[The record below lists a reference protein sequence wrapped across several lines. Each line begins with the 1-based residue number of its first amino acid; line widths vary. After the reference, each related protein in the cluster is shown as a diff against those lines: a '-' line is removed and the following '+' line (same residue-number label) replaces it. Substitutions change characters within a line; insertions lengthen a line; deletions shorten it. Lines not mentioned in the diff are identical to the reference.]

1 MNREACRPRPPY
13 HEILGWVGLEPTTNA
28 WRYRVKLV
36 AGCCTFP
43 LTILVA
49 ESLPAPSPRIAA
61 RASLKSQQTVPGQ
74 LRFFVCSPDLQA
86 NLPTE
91 RPRDF
96 PSQTMAMLDFILGR
110 PLASEEDKDERV
122 GPLAG
127 LSVFGLDALSS
138 AAYGPEAA
146 LTVLIP
152 LGIAGVGFGLP
163 ITVAVSAILTI
174 VYFSY
179 RQTISG
185 YPEGAGSYTVAK
197 ENLGTYA
204 GILAAAA
211 LMIDYT
217 LNVAVGISSG
227 IGALTSALP
236 QLQPYTLL
244 LCLAVLLLLTFF
256 NLRGLRECGLAFMPP
271 TFLFIGCLVFVLV
284 IGIVKAFVSGGHPQP
299 VNPLP
304 PPPNAHEQITLWLF
318 LKAFAAGCTAMT
330 GVEAVSN
337 GVQAFK
343 EPVIDSA
350 RRTLTLIVG
359 TLILLLL
366 GIAYLVS
373 AYHITATDPGSPG
386 YQSIL
391 SLLTEA
397 IVGRGIFYYVTIAAI
412 LLVLCLSA
420 NTSFAD
426 FPRVCRTVSQDGFL
440 PLVFAVRGRRLVYT
454 QGIIVLT
461 VLAGSL
467 LIFFNGVTDKLIPLF
482 AVGAFLAFTL
492 SQAGMVIHWSRST
505 DRNAR
510 LSALINGTG
519 AIATAI
525 TFLIVIVTKFAE
537 GAWLVVIVLP
547 LLFILMLSIK
557 RHYLRIALEVAV
569 SGPVRLERPREMIAV
584 VPIDHL
590 NILTEKALQVAYGLS
605 KDIHILHVEEEH
617 SDRDFFSEWRLD
629 VQPSIDR
636 AGLLAP
642 KLVILKS
649 PYRKVITPILN
660 YIWQLED
667 KNPQNVIAVLVPQ
680 LVESRWYYS
689 LLHNRRAAILKTV
702 LLLKGRNR
710 ILIVNVPW
718 NLEKELPTKVADRR
732 PLRDRFRA

>member
-1 MNREACRPRPPY
+1 
-13 HEILGWVGLEPTTNA
+13 
-28 WRYRVKLV
+28 
-36 AGCCTFP
+36 
-43 LTILVA
+43 
-49 ESLPAPSPRIAA
+49 
-61 RASLKSQQTVPGQ
+61 
-74 LRFFVCSPDLQA
+74 
-86 NLPTE
+86 
-91 RPRDF
+91 
-96 PSQTMAMLDFILGR
+96 MALLDFILGR
-110 PLASEEDKDERV
+110 HLASEEDKDERV
-122 GPLAG
+122 GPLPG
-127 LSVFGLDALSS
+127 VSVFGLDALSS

-163 ITVAVSAILTI
+163 ITIAVSAILTI

-179 RQTISG
+179 RQTIAG

-204 GILAAAA
+204 GLFAAAA

-217 LNVAVGISSG
+217 LNVAVGISAG

-236 QLQPYTLL
+236 PLQPYTLL

-256 NLRGLRECGLAFMPP
+256 NLRGLRESGLAFMPP
-271 TFLFIGCLVFVLV
+271 TYLFVGCLVLVLV
-284 IGIVKAFVSGGHPQP
+284 VGIIKAFLSGGHPQP

-304 PPPNAHEQITLWLF
+304 PPPANAHEQITLWLF

-343 EPVIDSA
+343 EPVVDSA
-350 RRTLTLIVG
+350 RRTLTLIVAI
-359 TLILLLL
+359 LILLLL

-373 AYHITATDPGSPG
+373 AYQITATDPGSPG

-391 SLLTEA
+391 SMLTEA

-482 AVGAFLAFTL
+482 AIVAFLAFTL
-492 SQAGMVIHWSRST
+492 SQAGMLIHWSRSN

-510 LSALINGTG
+510 LSAVVNGTG

-525 TFLIVIVTKFAE
+525 TLLIVIVTKFAQ
-537 GAWLVVIVLP
+537 GAWLVVIVVP
-547 LLFILMLSIK
+547 LLFILMLSIN
-557 RHYLRIALEVAV
+557 RHYTRIGREVAV
-569 SGPVRLERPREMIAV
+569 SGPIRLEQPREMIAV
-584 VPIDHL
+584 VPIDYL
-590 NILTEKALQVAYGLS
+590 NVLTEKALRVAYGLS
-605 KDIHILHVEEEH
+605 QNVHIVHVHVED
-617 SDRDFFSEWRLD
+617 SDRDFSAEWRLD

-636 AGLLAP
+636 VGFP
-642 KLVILKS
+642 EPTLVILKS

-660 YIWQLED
+660 YIWQLEA
-667 KNPQNVIAVLVPQ
+667 KNPENEIAVLVPQ
-680 LVESRWYYS
+680 LIESRWYYS
-689 LLHNRRAAILKTV
+689 LLHNRRADILKTV
-702 LLLKGRNR
+702 LLIKGRNR

-718 NLEKELPTKVADRR
+718 NLEKELPAKVADRKE
-732 PLRDRFRA
+732 LRDRFRA

>member
-1 MNREACRPRPPY
+1 MP
-13 HEILGWVGLEPTTNA
+13 IL
-28 WRYRVKLV
+28 
-36 AGCCTFP
+36 
-43 LTILVA
+43 
-49 ESLPAPSPRIAA
+49 
-61 RASLKSQQTVPGQ
+61 
-74 LRFFVCSPDLQA
+74 DL
-86 NLPTE
+86 
-91 RPRDF
+91 
-96 PSQTMAMLDFILGR
+96 ILGR
-110 PLASEEDKDERV
+110 PLSSDEDKDERV

-127 LSVFGLDALSS
+127 ISVFGLDALSS

-152 LGIAGVGFGLP
+152 LGVSGIGFSLP
-163 ITVAVSAILTI
+163 ITIAVSAILTI

-185 YPEGAGSYTVAK
+185 YPQGAGSYTVAK

-204 GILAAAA
+204 GLFAAAA

-217 LNVAVGISSG
+217 LNVAVGISAG

-236 QLQPYTLL
+236 QLQPYALL

-271 TFLFIGCLVFVLV
+271 TYLFIGCLVVVLV

-299 VNPLP
+299 VIPLP
-304 PPPNAHEQITLWLF
+304 PPVNANQQVTLWLF

-343 EPVIDSA
+343 EPVVNSA
-350 RRTLTLIVG
+350 RRTLTLIVAI
-359 TLILLLL
+359 LILFLL

-373 AYHITATDPGSPG
+373 AYRITATDPGSSG

-391 SLLTEA
+391 SMLTEA
-397 IVGRGIFYYVTIAAI
+397 IMGRGIFYYVTIAAI

-440 PLVFAVRGRRLVYT
+440 PALFAVRGRRLVYT
-454 QGIIVLT
+454 QGILVLT

-467 LIFFNGVTDKLIPLF
+467 LVFFNGVTDKLIPLF
-482 AVGAFLAFTL
+482 AIGAFLAFTL
-492 SQAGMVIHWSRST
+492 SQAGMVMHWTKSK

-510 LSALINGTG
+510 LNAAVNGTG

-547 LLFILMLSIK
+547 LLFILMLSIH
-557 RHYLRIALEVAV
+557 RHYTMIGREVAV
-569 SGPVRLERPREMIAV
+569 SGPIRLEQPRKMIGV
-584 VPIDHL
+584 VPIDYL
-590 NILTEKALQVAYGLS
+590 NMLAEKALQTAYGLS
-605 KDIHILHVEEEH
+605 QEIYIVHVQEEQ
-617 SDRDFFSEWRLD
+617 SDRDFSREWRVD
-629 VQPSIDR
+629 VKPSID
-636 AGLLAP
+636 LAKLP
-642 KLVILKS
+642 EPTLVILKS

-660 YIWQLED
+660 FIWQLEA
-667 KNPQNVIAVLVPQ
+667 KNPESVIAVLVPQ
-680 LVESRWYYS
+680 LIESRWYYG
-689 LLHNRRAAILKTV
+689 LLHNRRAEILKT
-702 LLLKGRNR
+702 LLLLHGRNR
-710 ILIVNVPW
+710 ILIINVPW
-718 NLEKELPTKVADRR
+718 NLEKELPLNVFGRKE
-732 PLRDRFRA
+732 LRDRFRV

>member
-1 MNREACRPRPPY
+1 
-13 HEILGWVGLEPTTNA
+13 
-28 WRYRVKLV
+28 
-36 AGCCTFP
+36 
-43 LTILVA
+43 
-49 ESLPAPSPRIAA
+49 
-61 RASLKSQQTVPGQ
+61 
-74 LRFFVCSPDLQA
+74 
-86 NLPTE
+86 
-91 RPRDF
+91 
-96 PSQTMAMLDFILGR
+96 MLDFVLGR
-110 PLASEEDKDERV
+110 SLASDEDKDERV

-127 LSVFGLDALSS
+127 VSVFGLDALSS

-152 LGIAGVGFGLP
+152 LGLAGIGFSLP
-163 ITVAVSAILTI
+163 ITIAVSAILAV

-185 YPEGAGSYTVAK
+185 YPGGAGSYTVAK
-197 ENLGTYA
+197 ENLGTHA
-204 GILAAAA
+204 GLFAASA

-217 LNVAVGISSG
+217 LNVAVGISAG

-236 QLQPYTLL
+236 LLQPFTVL

-256 NLRGLRECGLAFMPP
+256 NLRGLRESGLAFMPP
-271 TFLFIGCLVFVLV
+271 TYLFIGCLVLVLL
-284 IGIVKAFVSGGHPQP
+284 IGIVKASVSGGHPQP
-299 VNPLP
+299 VDPLP
-304 PPPNAHEQITLWLF
+304 PPMNGQGQISLWLF

-343 EPVIDSA
+343 EPVVDSA
-350 RRTLTLIVG
+350 RRTLTIIVAI
-359 TLILLLL
+359 LILLLL

-373 AYHITATDPGSPG
+373 AYQIRATDPGSPG

-426 FPRVCRTVSQDGFL
+426 FPRVCRTVAQDGFL
-440 PLVFAVRGRRLVYT
+440 PAAFAVRGRRLVYT
-454 QGIIVLT
+454 QGIVVLT

-482 AVGAFLAFTL
+482 AIGAFLAFTL
-492 SQAGMVIHWSRST
+492 SQAGMVMHWSRSK

-510 LSALINGTG
+510 LSAVVNGTG
-519 AIATAI
+519 AVATAI

-547 LLFILMLSIK
+547 LLFILMLSIH
-557 RHYLRIALEVAV
+557 RHYARIAREVAV
-569 SGPVRLERPREMIAV
+569 SGPIRLEQPGKMIAV
-584 VPIDHL
+584 VPIDYL
-590 NILTEKALQVAYGLS
+590 NVLAEKALQTAYGLS
-605 KDIHILHVEEEH
+605 KDIHVLHIQEEQ
-617 SDRDFFSEWRLD
+617 SDRDFSSEWCVD

-636 AGLLAP
+636 AKLPEP

-660 YIWQLED
+660 YIWQLEGQ
-667 KNPQNVIAVLVPQ
+667 NPEAVIAVLVPQ
-680 LVESRWYYS
+680 LIESRWYYG
-689 LLHNRRAAILKTV
+689 LLHNRRADILKTV

-718 NLEKELPTKVADRR
+718 NLEKELPVNFFDRKE
-732 PLRDRFRA
+732 LRDRFRA

>member
-1 MNREACRPRPPY
+1 
-13 HEILGWVGLEPTTNA
+13 
-28 WRYRVKLV
+28 
-36 AGCCTFP
+36 
-43 LTILVA
+43 
-49 ESLPAPSPRIAA
+49 
-61 RASLKSQQTVPGQ
+61 
-74 LRFFVCSPDLQA
+74 
-86 NLPTE
+86 
-91 RPRDF
+91 
-96 PSQTMAMLDFILGR
+96 MAMLDLILGR

-127 LSVFGLDALSS
+127 ISVFGLDALSS

-152 LGIAGVGFGLP
+152 LGVAGIGFSLP
-163 ITVAVSAILTI
+163 ITVAISAILTI

-185 YPEGAGSYTVAK
+185 YPQGAGSYTVAK

-204 GILAAAA
+204 GLLAAAA

-217 LNVAVGISSG
+217 LNVAVGISAG

-256 NLRGLRECGLAFMPP
+256 NLRGLRESGLAFMPP
-271 TFLFIGCLVFVLV
+271 TYLFIGCLFLVLV
-284 IGIVKAFVSGGHPQP
+284 IGIVKAFASGGHPQP
-299 VNPLP
+299 VDPLP
-304 PPPNAHEQITLWLF
+304 PPVNAHQQINLWLF

-343 EPVIDSA
+343 EPVVDSA
-350 RRTLTLIVG
+350 RRTLTMIVAI
-359 TLILLLL
+359 LILLLL
-366 GIAYLVS
+366 GIAYLVA
-373 AYHITATDPGSPG
+373 AYQITATDPGSSG

-391 SLLTEA
+391 SMLTEA
-397 IVGRGIFYYVTIAAI
+397 IVGRGIFYYITIAAI

-440 PLVFAVRGRRLVYT
+440 PAAFAVRGRRLVYT
-454 QGIIVLT
+454 QGIVVLT

-492 SQAGMVIHWSRST
+492 SQAGMVMHWSRSK

-510 LSALINGTG
+510 LSALVNGTG

-525 TFLIVIVTKFAE
+525 TFLIVIVTKFTE

-547 LLFILMLSIK
+547 VLFILMLSIH
-557 RHYLRIALEVAV
+557 RHYTRIAREVAV
-569 SGPVRLERPREMIAV
+569 SGPIQLERPRKMIAV
-584 VPIDHL
+584 VPIDYL
-590 NILTEKALQVAYGLS
+590 NVLAEKALQIAYGLS
-605 KDIHILHVEEEH
+605 EDIHIVHIQEEQ
-617 SDRDFFSEWRLD
+617 SDRDFSSEWRVD

-636 AGLLAP
+636 AGLAEP
-642 KLVILKS
+642 NLVILKS

-660 YIWQLED
+660 YIWQLEG
-667 KNPQNVIAVLVPQ
+667 KNPDNVIAVLVPQ

-689 LLHNRRAAILKTV
+689 LMHNRRADILKTV
-702 LLLKGRNR
+702 LLFKGRNR

-718 NLEKELPTKVADRR
+718 NLEKELPAKVAERKE
-732 PLRDRFRA
+732 LRDRFRA

>member
-1 MNREACRPRPPY
+1 
-13 HEILGWVGLEPTTNA
+13 
-28 WRYRVKLV
+28 
-36 AGCCTFP
+36 
-43 LTILVA
+43 
-49 ESLPAPSPRIAA
+49 
-61 RASLKSQQTVPGQ
+61 
-74 LRFFVCSPDLQA
+74 
-86 NLPTE
+86 
-91 RPRDF
+91 
-96 PSQTMAMLDFILGR
+96 MAILDFVLGR
-110 PLASEEDKDERV
+110 PLASEEDKEERV

-127 LSVFGLDALSS
+127 VSVFGLDALSS

-146 LTVLIP
+146 LTILIP
-152 LGIAGVGFGLP
+152 LGVTGIGLSLP

-185 YPEGAGSYTVAK
+185 YPQGAGSYTVAK
-197 ENLGTYA
+197 ENLGTSA
-204 GILAAAA
+204 GLFAAAA

-217 LNVAVGISSG
+217 LNVAVGISAG

-236 QLQPYTLL
+236 TLQPYTLL

-256 NLRGLRECGLAFMPP
+256 NLRGLREAGLAFMPP
-271 TFLFIGCLVFVLV
+271 TYLFIGCLVLVLV
-284 IGIVKAFVSGGHPQP
+284 IGIAKAFVSGGHPQP
-299 VNPLP
+299 VDRLP
-304 PPPNAHEQITLWLF
+304 APSNAHGQITLWLF

-343 EPVIDSA
+343 EPVVDSA
-350 RRTLTLIVG
+350 RRTLTLIVAI
-359 TLILLLL
+359 LILLLL

-373 AYHITATDPGSPG
+373 AYQITATDPGSPG

-397 IVGRGIFYYVTIAAI
+397 IVGRGIFYYVTITAI

-440 PLVFAVRGRRLVYT
+440 PLIFAVRGRRLVYT

-467 LIFFNGVTDKLIPLF
+467 LILFNGVTDKLIPLF

-492 SQAGMVIHWSRST
+492 SQAGMVMHWSRSK

-510 LSALINGTG
+510 LSAVVNGIG

-525 TFLIVIVTKFAE
+525 TFLIVIVTKFTE
-537 GAWLVVIVLP
+537 GAWLVVIVMP
-547 LLFILMLSIK
+547 LLFILMLSIH
-557 RHYLRIALEVAV
+557 RHYSRIALEVAV
-569 SGPVRLERPREMIAV
+569 SGPVRLERPRDMIAV
-584 VPIDHL
+584 VPIDYL
-590 NILTEKALQVAYGLS
+590 NILAERALQVAYGLS
-605 KDIHILHVEEEH
+605 QNIHVLHIQEEH
-617 SDRDFFSEWRLD
+617 SDRDFSREWHLD

-636 AGLLAP
+636 AGLTEP
-642 KLVILKS
+642 NLVILKS

-660 YIWQLED
+660 YIWQLEG
-667 KNPQNVIAVLVPQ
+667 KNPGKVIAVLVPQ
-680 LVESRWYYS
+680 LIESRWYYS
-689 LLHNRRAAILKTV
+689 FLHNRRADILKTV

-718 NLEKELPTKVADRR
+718 NLEKELPAKVAERKE
-732 PLRDRFRA
+732 LRDRFRA

>member
-1 MNREACRPRPPY
+1 
-13 HEILGWVGLEPTTNA
+13 
-28 WRYRVKLV
+28 
-36 AGCCTFP
+36 
-43 LTILVA
+43 
-49 ESLPAPSPRIAA
+49 
-61 RASLKSQQTVPGQ
+61 
-74 LRFFVCSPDLQA
+74 
-86 NLPTE
+86 
-91 RPRDF
+91 
-96 PSQTMAMLDFILGR
+96 MAMLDLILGR

-127 LSVFGLDALSS
+127 ISVFGLDALSS

-152 LGIAGVGFGLP
+152 LGVAGIGFSLP
-163 ITVAVSAILTI
+163 ITVAISAILTI

-185 YPEGAGSYTVAK
+185 YPQGAGSYTVAK

-204 GILAAAA
+204 GLLAAAA

-217 LNVAVGISSG
+217 LNVAVGISAG

-256 NLRGLRECGLAFMPP
+256 NLRGLRESGLAFMPP
-271 TFLFIGCLVFVLV
+271 TYLFIGCLFLVLV
-284 IGIVKAFVSGGHPQP
+284 IGIVKAFASGGHPQP
-299 VNPLP
+299 VDSLP
-304 PPPNAHEQITLWLF
+304 PPVNAHQQINLWLF

-343 EPVIDSA
+343 EPVVDSA
-350 RRTLTLIVG
+350 RRTLTMIVAI
-359 TLILLLL
+359 LILLLL
-366 GIAYLVS
+366 GIAYLVA
-373 AYHITATDPGSPG
+373 AYQITATDPGSSG

-391 SLLTEA
+391 SMLTEA
-397 IVGRGIFYYVTIAAI
+397 IVGRGIFYYITIAAI

-440 PLVFAVRGRRLVYT
+440 PAAFAVRGRRLVYT
-454 QGIIVLT
+454 QGIVVLT

-492 SQAGMVIHWSRST
+492 SQAGMVMHWSRSK

-510 LSALINGTG
+510 LSALVNGTG

-525 TFLIVIVTKFAE
+525 TFLIVIVTKFTE

-547 LLFILMLSIK
+547 VLFILMLSIH
-557 RHYLRIALEVAV
+557 RHYTRIAREVAV
-569 SGPVRLERPREMIAV
+569 SGPIQLERPGKMIAV
-584 VPIDHL
+584 VPIDYL
-590 NILTEKALQVAYGLS
+590 NVLAEKALQIAYGLS
-605 KDIHILHVEEEH
+605 EDIHIVHIQEEQ
-617 SDRDFFSEWRLD
+617 SDRDFSSEWCVD

-636 AGLLAP
+636 AGLAEP
-642 KLVILKS
+642 NLVILKS

-660 YIWQLED
+660 YIWQLEG
-667 KNPQNVIAVLVPQ
+667 KNPDNVIAVLVPQ

-689 LLHNRRAAILKTV
+689 LMHNRRADILKTV
-702 LLLKGRNR
+702 LLFKGRNR

-718 NLEKELPTKVADRR
+718 NLEKELPAKVAERKE
-732 PLRDRFRA
+732 LRDRFRA

>member
-1 MNREACRPRPPY
+1 
-13 HEILGWVGLEPTTNA
+13 
-28 WRYRVKLV
+28 
-36 AGCCTFP
+36 
-43 LTILVA
+43 
-49 ESLPAPSPRIAA
+49 
-61 RASLKSQQTVPGQ
+61 
-74 LRFFVCSPDLQA
+74 
-86 NLPTE
+86 
-91 RPRDF
+91 
-96 PSQTMAMLDFILGR
+96 MAMLDFILGR
-110 PLASEEDKDERV
+110 HLASDEDKDERV

-127 LSVFGLDALSS
+127 VSVFGLDALSS

-152 LGIAGVGFGLP
+152 LGIAGVGFSLP
-163 ITVAVSAILTI
+163 ITIAVSVILTI

-197 ENLGTYA
+197 ENLGAYA
-204 GILAAAA
+204 GLFAAAA

-217 LNVAVGISSG
+217 LNVAVGISAG

-236 QLQPYTLL
+236 PLQPYALL
-244 LCLAVLLLLTFF
+244 LCLAVLLLLAFF
-256 NLRGLRECGLAFMPP
+256 NLRGLRESGLAFMPP
-271 TFLFIGCLVFVLV
+271 TYLFIGCLVLVLV

-304 PPPNAHEQITLWLF
+304 PPSNAHQQITLWLF

-343 EPVIDSA
+343 EPVVDSA
-350 RRTLTLIVG
+350 RRTLTLIVAI
-359 TLILLLL
+359 LILLLL

-373 AYHITATDPGSPG
+373 AYQITATDPGSPG

-397 IVGRGIFYYVTIAAI
+397 IVGRGVFYYVTIASI

-440 PLVFAVRGRRLVYT
+440 PLAFAVRGRRLVYT

-467 LIFFNGVTDKLIPLF
+467 LILFNGVTDKLIPLF

-492 SQAGMVIHWSRST
+492 SQAGMVIHWSRSKE
-505 DRNAR
+505 RNAR
-510 LSALINGTG
+510 LSAVINGIG
-519 AIATAI
+519 AVATTI

-547 LLFILMLSIK
+547 MLFILMLAIS
-557 RHYLRIALEVAV
+557 RHYARIGREVAV

-590 NILTEKALQVAYGLS
+590 NVLAERALQVAYGLS
-605 KDIHILHVEEEH
+605 QNIHVLHIQEEQ
-617 SDRDFFSEWRLD
+617 SDRDFSSEWRLD

-636 AGLLAP
+636 TGLWGP

-660 YIWQLED
+660 YIWKLEGE
-667 KNPQNVIAVLVPQ
+667 NPENVIAVLVPE

-689 LLHNRRAAILKTV
+689 FLHNRRAAILKTV

-732 PLRDRFRA
+732 ELRDRFRA

>member
-1 MNREACRPRPPY
+1 
-13 HEILGWVGLEPTTNA
+13 
-28 WRYRVKLV
+28 
-36 AGCCTFP
+36 
-43 LTILVA
+43 
-49 ESLPAPSPRIAA
+49 
-61 RASLKSQQTVPGQ
+61 
-74 LRFFVCSPDLQA
+74 
-86 NLPTE
+86 
-91 RPRDF
+91 
-96 PSQTMAMLDFILGR
+96 MAMLDFILGR

-122 GPLAG
+122 GPGAG
-127 LSVFGLDALSS
+127 ISVFGLDALSS

-152 LGIAGVGFGLP
+152 LGVYGIGFSLP
-163 ITVAVSAILTI
+163 ITIAVSAILTI

-204 GILAAAA
+204 GLCAAAA

-217 LNVAVGISSG
+217 LNVAVGISAG

-236 QLQPYTLL
+236 RLQPYTLL

-256 NLRGLRECGLAFMPP
+256 NLRGLRESGLAFMPP
-271 TFLFIGCLVFVLV
+271 TYLFIGCLVLVLV
-284 IGIVKAFVSGGHPQP
+284 IGIVKAFASGGHPQP

-304 PPPNAHEQITLWLF
+304 LPVNAHQQITLWLF

-343 EPVIDSA
+343 EPVVDSA
-350 RRTLTLIVG
+350 RRTLTLIVAI
-359 TLILLLL
+359 LILLLL

-373 AYHITATDPGSPG
+373 AYQITATDPGSPG

-391 SLLTEA
+391 SMLIEA

-440 PLVFAVRGRRLVYT
+440 PLAFAVRGRRLVYT

-467 LIFFNGVTDKLIPLF
+467 LILFNGVTDKLIPLF

-492 SQAGMVIHWSRST
+492 SQAGMVIHWSRSKE
-505 DRNAR
+505 RNAR
-510 LSALINGTG
+510 LSAVINGIG
-519 AIATAI
+519 AVATTI

-547 LLFILMLSIK
+547 MLFILMLAIS
-557 RHYLRIALEVAV
+557 RHYARIGREVAV

-590 NILTEKALQVAYGLS
+590 NVLAERALQVAYGLS
-605 KDIHILHVEEEH
+605 QNIHVLHIQEEQSH
-617 SDRDFFSEWRLD
+617 RDFSSEWHVD

-636 AGLLAP
+636 TALPAP
-642 KLVILKS
+642 ELVILKS

-660 YIWQLED
+660 YIWILEGE
-667 KNPQNVIAVLVPQ
+667 NPENVIAVLIPQ

-689 LLHNRRAAILKTV
+689 FLHNRRAAILKTV

-710 ILIVNVPW
+710 ILIINVPW
-718 NLEKELPTKVADRR
+718 NLEKELPTKIAD
-732 PLRDRFRA
+732 